1 MDRSAF
7 FFGTRRI
14 FSSCARSKEDQRT
27 AGSARKRGRTRPWL
41 CTSFGVFAAASIS
54 LGIFLIHSYRT
65 YARIVDARLTRGY
78 LSSQGGIYA
87 APRVL
92 RPGQKPTRDGLAA
105 VLRRAGYLESDN
117 ASEVWNGSFLVLESA
132 IEISPNTP
140 AFPSV
145 VRVDFDADGRILR
158 LLADDLPLES
168 FSLAPESLNDD
179 YATKGGPRTQL
190 SFKDIPPVLIHAIT
204 SIEDRRF
211 FDHHGVDIFG
221 IARAV
226 LRNAG
231 AERW

>member
-14 FSSCARSKEDQRT
+14 FSSCARSKEDHRT
-27 AGSARKRGRTRPWL
+27 TGSARKRGRTRPWL
-41 CTSFGVFAAASIS
+41 CTLFGVFAAASIS

-78 LSSQGGIYA
+78 LSSRGGIYA

-132 IEISPNTP
+132 IEIRPNTP

-158 LLADDLPLES
+158 LLADDLPLE
-168 FSLAPESLNDD
+168 
-179 YATKGGPRTQL
+179 
-190 SFKDIPPVLIHAIT
+190 
-204 SIEDRRF
+204 
-211 FDHHGVDIFG
+211 
-221 IARAV
+221 
-226 LRNAG
+226 
-231 AERW
+231 